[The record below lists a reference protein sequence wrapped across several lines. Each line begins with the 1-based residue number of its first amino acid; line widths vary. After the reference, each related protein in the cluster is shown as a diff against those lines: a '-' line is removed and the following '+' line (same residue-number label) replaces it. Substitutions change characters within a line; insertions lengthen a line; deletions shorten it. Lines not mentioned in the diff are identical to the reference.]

1 MKNEVNSLNFALCTC
16 VCALCVHALQ
26 SLGILC
32 LSLDDRPGYQA
43 SFAMAADWRPWI

>member
-1 MKNEVNSLNFALCTC
+1 MKNEVDSLTSHFVR

-32 LSLDDRPGYQA
+32 LSLDVRPGYQA